1 MAMFGMTAGDPVDT
15 QEVRLRKSLLIF
27 ACAFM
32 NLAVVLWL
40 AIYWLMGLHF
50 STNVPVVYQLISVAS
65 LFFYFKTKRFEV
77 FRLIQL
83 SLFLFTPF
91 IMQWSIGSY
100 VTSSGVML
108 WALLAPI
115 GALVVSGWRESIPW
129 FFAYMVMTIISG
141 AFDYFL
147 SVGDDSGIAMKT
159 IGVFFAL
166 NFAAMSSIIYFLV
179 RHFVVEMEKIKNQLD
194 VNHELLVSEQE
205 KSERILSNVLPAHI
219 AQRLK
224 DEESQI
230 ADGYADLTV
239 MFADLV
245 NFTQLT
251 ESLSP
256 AQMVSLLNKIFS
268 SFDDISDKYGVEKI
282 KTIGDAYMVVGG
294 LNPSKS
300 NYTEDIVNMAMEMKA
315 LVTSHPSFAK
325 YHLDIHCGVATGPVV
340 AGVIGTKRYM
350 YDLWGDTVNVASR
363 LTHEAGHGMILVD
376 KMTYNRIREQYT
388 FDPPLSTNIKGKGDM
403 VTYRL
408 LTKLN
413 VRNKVLPL
421 RPAQTS

>member
-1 MAMFGMTAGDPVDT
+1 MFGMTAGDPVDT

>member
-421 RPAQTS
+421 RPAQTN